1 MTGWWEAY
9 NAQAP
14 RLESSFA
21 FSLLVT
27 LCSPLCSLSLSPFRF
42 WLFVV
47 THCHHLEQHAHRSL
61 TEVNFKSTAEAN
73 YIWALQ
79 IESCFL
85 EEEESSSSTTT
96 TTTTTTAEYFVP
108 VRFGKSVEKSTGYVQ
123 LCNLL
128 YTSVSSSCVDNAEFL
143 CMLPL
148 PYHLHGHW
156 VCSHSLSV
164 HIVKLSLV
172 CRFWILKN
180 LQSCEF
186 VGFFGGEREREGSH
200 LCVSTL
206 VVAFCL
212 FWC

>member
-27 LCSPLCSLSLSPFRF
+27 LCSPLCSLSLSISLLIVCCYSLPPPRAACTQE
-42 WLFVV
+42 LNRSE
-47 THCHHLEQHAHRSL
+47 LQEHRRS
-61 TEVNFKSTAEAN
+61 K

-172 CRFWILKN
+172 CRFWIFKKP
-180 LQSCEF
+180 
-186 VGFFGGEREREGSH
+186 
-200 LCVSTL
+200 
-206 VVAFCL
+206 
-212 FWC
+212 